1 MALLL
6 GNNVATGEPIEVE
19 EADTDLLRR
28 HVAILGASG
37 SGKTV
42 AAKVLLEEAVLAG
55 VPSVVIDPQGDLGR
69 LALLGD
75 AATLEEQGDSARQE
89 TYMAKAEVRIWTPTE
104 TYGLPLCIDVCL
116 EPTNIHPTTDDERK
130 AFIAAVNMMAT
141 GFASIAGYA
150 GHRRE
155 AQVKAFLNELLN
167 MAVKAEDVPV
177 GFQALAE
184 LVKDPCRGLGAL
196 GPCRSVGDLAHGVP
210 EEVRDGRIE
219 PAHQG
224 AQHGHQP
231 IDVRQRGSP

>member
-75 AATLEEQGDSARQE
+75 AATLEEQGGDSARQE

-104 TYGLPLCIDVCL
+104 TYGFRC
-116 EPTNIHPTTDDERK
+116 
-130 AFIAAVNMMAT
+130 
-141 GFASIAGYA
+141 ASIRLPRTPRTSTPPPMTSG
-150 GHRRE
+150 
-155 AQVKAFLNELLN
+155 K
-167 MAVKAEDVPV
+167 P
-177 GFQALAE
+177 
-184 LVKDPCRGLGAL
+184 
-196 GPCRSVGDLAHGVP
+196 S
-210 EEVRDGRIE
+210 
-219 PAHQG
+219 
-224 AQHGHQP
+224 
-231 IDVRQRGSP
+231 SPR